1 MRFLFDRICGS
12 ERPILEDATGVD
24 RITRVRESIKVELDR
39 IMSQK
44 QYFLGMRQDDTERQL
59 STVLDY
65 GVSRGVGLLV
75 HAGLLDGLSK
85 QIQAAI
91 TAFEPRLIKPQVD
104 FAPARSGPGT
114 PIFLVT
120 GRFKVEEGLFGFK
133 EPLAPWSDG

>member
-12 ERPILEDATGVD
+12 ERPNLQGGTGVD

-44 QYFLGMRQDDTERQL
+44 QYFLGIRRDEAGTQP

-75 HAGLLDGLSK
+75 NAGLLENLSK
-85 QIQAAI
+85 QMQAAI
-91 TAFEPRLIKPQVD
+91 SAFEPRLIMPQVT
-104 FAPARSGPGT
+104 FEAARSGPGT
-114 PIFLVT
+114 PIYLVT
-120 GRFKVEEGLFGFK
+120 GRFQVDKDVFGFS
-133 EPLAPWSDG
+133 EALAPWSDG